1 MVCLF
6 RIFQRFLFLR
16 NHHRSPDA
24 DEQYEDD
31 EYQRT
36 DCINLEEI
44 VDEHLHTDEHQQHTH
59 THLQIAEL
67 VCYRCQQEEEGTQA
81 QDGEDIREEHH
92 ERVERYRE
100 YGWDAVEG
108 ENQITELDEHHRHHQ
123 RTQMQALLHELHYRM
138 LQGIDLFL
146 LVSVEEH
153 LGTAVNQES
162 SEYE

>member
-67 VCYRCQQEEEGTQA
+67 VCYRCQQEEEARKPRMAKIFEKNTTNGSSDTENTA
-81 QDGEDIREEHH
+81 GMLSKAKIRSQNSMNTT
-92 ERVERYRE
+92 V
-100 YGWDAVEG
+100 
-108 ENQITELDEHHRHHQ
+108 ITSGPRCRRFCMNFTTGCSRH
-123 RTQMQALLHELHYRM
+123 
-138 LQGIDLFL
+138 
-146 LVSVEEH
+146 
-153 LGTAVNQES
+153 
-162 SEYE
+162 

>member
-31 EYQRT
+31 EHQRT

-59 THLQIAEL
+59 THFQIAEL
-67 VCYRCQQEEEGTQA
+67 VGYRCQQEEEGNAVPGWRRYLRRTPRTGSQPGQENTA
-81 QDGEDIREEHH
+81 GMLSKAKIRSQNSMNTT
-92 ERVERYRE
+92 V
-100 YGWDAVEG
+100 
-108 ENQITELDEHHRHHQ
+108 ITSGPRC
-123 RTQMQALLHELHYRM
+123 RRFCMNFTTGCSRAL
-138 LQGIDLFL
+138 ISSFLFL
-146 LVSVEEH
+146 LRNI
-153 LGTAVNQES
+153 LAPL
-162 SEYE
+162 

>member
-44 VDEHLHTDEHQQHTH
+44 VDEHLHTDEQQ
-59 THLQIAEL
+59 LQDEA
-67 VCYRCQQEEEGTQA
+67 R
-81 QDGEDIREEHH
+81 
-92 ERVERYRE
+92 
-100 YGWDAVEG
+100 
-108 ENQITELDEHHRHHQ
+108 TE
-123 RTQMQALLHELHYRM
+123 
-138 LQGIDLFL
+138 FL
-146 LVSVEEH
+146 NKRGFYVMRF
-153 LGTAVNQES
+153 TNQEVMN
-162 SEYE
+162 EIDNVIETIEDFLNE